1 MKVLGRVGD
10 RVLGVAAATVLF
22 AMMMLTSVDVL
33 LRYVFNAPLR
43 GAFEVTELL
52 MAVLIFCGLPLVS
65 RRDEHVTVDFAGSLF
80 PAWMRSALHV
90 MVQLACA
97 ALMFGAGWLLWVKA
111 GKVAQYGDNT
121 ATLRIGLA
129 PWVYLMSVLLAFTG
143 LVHLVRAF
151 GPPPERDSDGV
162 A

>member
-1 MKVLGRVGD
+1 MKGLGRVAD
-10 RVLGVAAATVLF
+10 WVLGAAAATVLF
-22 AMMMLTSVDVL
+22 AMMMLTSADVL

-80 PAWMRSALHV
+80 PGWMRSVLHV
-90 MVQLACA
+90 LVQLACS
-97 ALMFGAGWLLWVKA
+97 ALMLGAGWLLWVKA
-111 GKVAQYGDNT
+111 GKLAQYGDNT
-121 ATLRIGLA
+121 ATLRIELA
-129 PWVYLMSVLLAFTG
+129 PWVYVMAVLLAFTG

-151 GPPPERDSDGV
+151 GPRTERDSDGIV
-162 A
+162 